1 MQLEAKAIDRI
12 LQSEPLLKRTKDGN
26 KGFDLYQADEY
37 GNPIR
42 WVEVKSMTGTLNDRP
57 VGMSH
62 AQFNLALE
70 KREAYWLYVV
80 EGASDIEKAQILKIQ
95 DPAGQARTFT
105 FDRGWISIAQADSK
119 AES

>member
-1 MQLEAKAIDRI
+1 M
-12 LQSEPLLKRTKDGN
+12 
-26 KGFDLYQADEY
+26 
-37 GNPIR
+37 
-42 WVEVKSMTGTLNDRP
+42 
-57 VGMSH
+57 
-62 AQFNLALE
+62 E

-80 EGASDIEKAQILKIQ
+80 EGASDIEKARILKIQ